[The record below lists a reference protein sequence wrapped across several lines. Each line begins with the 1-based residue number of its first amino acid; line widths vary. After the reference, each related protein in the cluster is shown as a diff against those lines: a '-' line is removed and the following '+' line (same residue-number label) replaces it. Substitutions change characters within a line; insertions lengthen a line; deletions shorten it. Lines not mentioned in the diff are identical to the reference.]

1 MVKFYFKKFR
11 ITVFFIVFLLASI
24 VNVGMVIIDATTGSL
39 VMPELLISS
48 VTILGLVGYWKY
60 LKAVYNNI
68 PGLIVDHYSIYIFEI
83 NRTLLWK
90 DIESYKARKY
100 IDGRIIS
107 IYLKLYDPKAF
118 ISSVNN
124 AFIRFIYKL
133 RYFFFRRIAIR
144 VSMAFLRD
152 DPEYILEKIADVTNT

>member
-1 MVKFYFKKFR
+1 MVNFYFKKNL
-11 ITVFFIVFLLASI
+11 ITAFFIIFLLASI
-24 VNVGMVIIDATTGSL
+24 VNVGIAIITAINGT
-39 VMPELLISS
+39 S
-48 VTILGLVGYWKY
+48 VTPIVILLPVPVLGLLAYWRY
-60 LKAVYNNI
+60 LIAVYSNI
-68 PGLIVDHYSIYIFEI
+68 PALIVDHYSIYIFEI

-90 DIESYKARKY
+90 DIESHKARKY

-133 RYFFFRRIAIR
+133 RYFCFRRIAIR

-152 DPEYILEKIADVTNT
+152 DPESILEKIAEVTNT